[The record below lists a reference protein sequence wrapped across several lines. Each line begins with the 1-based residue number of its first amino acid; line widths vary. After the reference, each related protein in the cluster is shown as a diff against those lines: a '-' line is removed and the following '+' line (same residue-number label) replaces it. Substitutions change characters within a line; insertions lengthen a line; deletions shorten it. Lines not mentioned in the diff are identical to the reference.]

1 MEKSQVLSPAAIP
14 RVMQVVAALIIKM
27 RRAWFGLG
35 AGFHT
40 ISLPSTSMLAMVVQG
55 GSIFWQRALV
65 IAVEF

>member
-35 AGFHT
+35 TGFHT

-55 GSIFWQRALV
+55 GSIFWQRTLV

>member
-14 RVMQVVAALIIKM
+14 RVMQVVAAFIIKM

-55 GSIFWQRALV
+55 GLFFGKERL
-65 IAVEF
+65 